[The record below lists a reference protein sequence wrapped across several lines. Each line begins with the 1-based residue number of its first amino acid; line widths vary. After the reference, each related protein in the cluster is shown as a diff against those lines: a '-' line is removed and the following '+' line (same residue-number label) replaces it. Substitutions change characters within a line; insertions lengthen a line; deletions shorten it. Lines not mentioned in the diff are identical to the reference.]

1 MSVGGTGKGM
11 SGAHY
16 HVGQGPRCG
25 NMSKSV
31 VRLAQLSGTAET
43 TNQCVSMLFTIISSL
58 EVIVGKIK
66 LPDSSIDTHTYP
78 CLLGRGVVMLK
89 KRAVAHAAIVTVKR
103 YQRNICC
110 DIP

>member
-1 MSVGGTGKGM
+1 M

-78 CLLGRGVVMLK
+78 PELGPSRRPVGDYTCKTKQKM
-89 KRAVAHAAIVTVKR
+89 A
-103 YQRNICC
+103 
-110 DIP
+110 DISRPALTERCM